1 MLLRYGFGDA
11 STWSIHNGWNN
22 LWNESMP
29 EQIPNKTVLYPS
41 IKKSRSSTRRGKTKW
56 LFLFAFSSSLSADN
70 VRSDVSQADNL
81 ICDLIK
87 VVRNTNMHKECYS
100 ITFTERVSST
110 RGKSFSFCSYTKNS
124 KFWIRR
130 VEVLRTLWLS
140 LLHVSLLSS
149 KIYSISPIGGIH
161 LHTMT
166 STHIRVK
173 QRDVNHAPRAR
184 VLWEIFIARKAES
197 IRLALRRILVCWD
210 K

>member
-1 MLLRYGFGDA
+1 MLLRYDFGDA

-41 IKKSRSSTRRGKTKW
+41 IKKAEARHDEARRND
-56 LFLFAFSSSLSADN
+56 FSYLLSPLLSPLITCA
-70 VRSDVSQADNL
+70 RMCLKQTNL

-100 ITFTERVSST
+100 ITFTERVSAT

-140 LLHVSLLSS
+140 LPQVSLLSS
-149 KIYSISPIGGIH
+149 KIYSISPIGEIH

-197 IRLALRRILVCWD
+197 IRLALRRILHSLLG
-210 K
+210 